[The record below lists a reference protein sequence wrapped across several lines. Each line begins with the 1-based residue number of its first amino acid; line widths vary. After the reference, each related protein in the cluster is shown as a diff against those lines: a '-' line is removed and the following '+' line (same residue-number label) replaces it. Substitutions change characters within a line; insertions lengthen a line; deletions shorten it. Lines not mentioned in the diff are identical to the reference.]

1 MLAVQQTHLR
11 FQVTVNDAVSVQEV
25 DDVGQFPD
33 QARGLRL
40 GEALLSPDAVEKFS
54 ASEELGHDVRVHLVL
69 KKKEKLLL

>member
-1 MLAVQQTHLR
+1 M
-11 FQVTVNDAVSVQEV
+11 NDAVSVQEV

-33 QARGLRL
+33 EPRGLGL

-69 KKKEKLLL
+69 KKKEKL